1 MKRKNI
7 GLLQKAYFGIIAMLF
22 GGAAFADPPDFST
35 LTTAVDFSTVIT
47 ALLTIMAALAG
58 VYIVMRGGSLIL
70 SKIRR

>member
-1 MKRKNI
+1 MSFRKQAI
-7 GLLQKAYFGIIAMLF
+7 KYTATLATLLFSGF
-22 GGAAFADPPDFST
+22 AFADPPDFST